1 MRKGLKSAVVFCL
14 SAGLVLTSLSG
25 CSKKE
30 KFDSEAAAVTVN
42 DSTVSAGVINVSVRY
57 NQANYES
64 LYMSFGLED
73 PFSQDLYGYGT
84 TLGDDVKD
92 QVVTDMT
99 HALLAEQKMEEYGV
113 SLSDEDKEKI
123 SAAVADFIAANDEE
137 TLTEIGIA
145 QADVERFLELAVIK
159 ERVEAQMCADVDT
172 EVSDE
177 EAAQRKVEYVV
188 FTPESETEAE
198 SETDSEELTEAETF
212 AEDTE
217 AETEAEEETSA
228 ETETEVK
235 AETETEAETA
245 GLTDKDAT
253 KTKSS
258 DETET
263 EAASEA
269 EEAETEAVSE
279 AAEAET
285 ETETEDPETAA
296 AKERAREKAVEM
308 IERVKV
314 GEDFDAAAEAM
325 GKSANTITF
334 GDDYGLTELVE
345 ATNGVGD
352 DTLIEEPVEATTGY
366 YVVKVVSE
374 LDRDATDTEKEN
386 IVEQRKQDRI
396 SELYEEW
403 EEAGEVTQDAEVLAT
418 IKFDYHLTQPTEA
431 ETEAAET
438 EAAETE
444 AGTES
449 VTEAESAEEAE
460 TEEGTEES
468 TEGAEETEAETEAS
482 TEETAETET
491 EK

>member
-30 KFDSEAAAVTVN
+30 KFDSEAVAVTVN

-123 SAAVADFIAANDEE
+123 SAAAADFIAANDEE

-198 SETDSEELTEAETF
+198 SETDTEELTEAETS

-217 AETEAEEETSA
+217 AETETEEETSA

-253 KTKSS
+253 KTKASA
-258 DETET
+258 EAET

-269 EEAETEAVSE
+269 
-279 AAEAET
+279 

-308 IERVKV
+308 IERVKG

-334 GDDYGLTELVE
+334 GEDYGLTELVE

-449 VTEAESAEEAE
+449 VTEAESTEEAE

-468 TEGAEETEAETEAS
+468 TEGTEETEAETEAP